1 MTVIQGCTFKNCEY
15 GIDTS
20 SSHDDSKSNTISVVD
35 SFVENCTA
43 AGIRMTRDRGS
54 SLVLDHFS
62 LGKGTQT
69 AVVALDGD
77 LLLEQSVPAGQTWV
91 MGKM

>member
-1 MTVIQGCTFKNCEY
+1 
-15 GIDTS
+15 
-20 SSHDDSKSNTISVVD
+20 
-35 SFVENCTA
+35 
-43 AGIRMTRDRGS
+43 MTRDRGS

-62 LGKGTQT
+62 LGKGAQT